1 MKPAVDER
9 PSTLR
14 DYLQIL
20 WRRKWVVLQAL
31 VLVPLV
37 AFVWSLREPPLY
49 QASSAVLVNSQNLA
63 ANLAEISDPTQL
75 DTTRAIRT
83 QTELARVPEV
93 AQQTLD
99 ELGLEDWSPSDLLG
113 ISSVSS
119 SPDSDILT
127 FTVKSE
133 DRKLAVPLA
142 TEYARQFTRYKR
154 DLDTQTIAD
163 VQQRVQEQLNEL
175 EAEGDTDSP
184 QYLTLVAQ
192 SDKLQSLLAL
202 QTARAVLV
210 RPATAAV
217 QVEPQPTRNAI
228 LGIALG
234 LFLGLGLA
242 ALLEALDS
250 RVRSA
255 RKVGAELQ
263 LPVLARIARPPRAL
277 RMHDRLVMLADPT
290 GPHAEAFRMLRTNL
304 ELARADSQLRTIM
317 VTSAVKNEGKSTTIA
332 NLAVAFARAG
342 QNVTLVDLDLRGPR
356 LDQFFNIGRE
366 PGLTGVASGYASLST
381 ALVEADI
388 GGSVPSFSRRGDTV
402 RLGRLDVLP
411 TGPLPTNPGEFVSHL
426 PLRQLLDELAERSDL
441 VLIDGP
447 PLLGFGDALAF
458 SSAVEGMLVVAR
470 LNTLRQRMLE
480 ELRRALSACPC
491 EKLGV
496 IIAGAETE
504 KEYEYDYAAYG
515 YGQPAA
521 QVPDSS
527 PLALRLA
534 TDPGERGSPQHSPP
548 GELSDWADR

>member
-31 VLVPLV
+31 ILVPVV
-37 AFVWSLREPPLY
+37 AVIWSLREPPLY
-49 QASSAVLVNSQNLA
+49 QASSAVLVNPQNLA

-75 DTTRAIRT
+75 DTTRAMRT

-93 AQQTLD
+93 ARRTLD
-99 ELGLEDWSPSDLLG
+99 AVGLEDWSPSDLLG

-119 SPDSDILT
+119 GDESDILT
-127 FTVKSE
+127 FTVTSE

-154 DLDTQTIAD
+154 DLDTEALAD
-163 VQQRVQEQLNEL
+163 ARQAAEGEIDDL
-175 EAEGDTDSP
+175 EASGQTDTPFYS
-184 QYLTLVAQ
+184 
-192 SDKLQSLLAL
+192 SLLERLNQLQTMEAL
-202 QTARAVLV
+202 QTARAVVV

-217 QVEPQPTRNAI
+217 QVEPQPVRNAI

-255 RKVGAELQ
+255 RKVAGELQ
-263 LPVLARIARPPRAL
+263 LPVLARIARPPRPI

-290 GPHAEAFRMLRTNL
+290 SPHAEAFRMLRTNI
-304 ELARADSQLRTIM
+304 ELVRADSQLRTIM

-342 QNVTLVDLDLRGPR
+342 RSVTLVDLDLRGAR
-356 LDQFFNIGRE
+356 IDQFFDIGRE
-366 PGLTGVASGYASLST
+366 PGLTGVASGSASLSG
-381 ALVEADI
+381 ALVEVDI
-388 GGSVPSFSRRGDTV
+388 AGSAPAFSRRGDAV

-411 TGPLPTNPGEFVSHL
+411 SGALPTHAGEFVTHL
-426 PLRQLLDELAERSDL
+426 PLRELLDELTDRSDL
-441 VLIDGP
+441 VLMDGP
-447 PLLGFGDALAF
+447 PLLGLGDAMAF
-458 SSAVEGMLVVAR
+458 SSSVDGLLVVAR
-470 LNTLRQRMLE
+470 LSTVRQRMLE
-480 ELRRALSACPC
+480 ELRRTLNSCPC
-491 EKLGV
+491 EKLGL
-496 IIAGAETE
+496 IITGAETE
-504 KEYEYDYAAYG
+504 TEYEYDFAAYG

-521 QVPDSS
+521 ASVPDSS

-534 TDPGERGSPQHSPP
+534 PDPGTRGPGHSPP
-548 GELSDWADR
+548 GQLSDWTDR